1 MPFYCSGIC
10 SSQCCILKGFNLIRP
25 LQTSG
30 WLQLALYVVALAAIT
45 KPMGLYLMQALD
57 VNGKTWFDRELRP
70 LERLTY
76 RLMGVNSDREH
87 DWKQYTFAM
96 LLFSLVSCLFTYA
109 ILRLQHLLP
118 LNPQGFAALS
128 PDLAF
133 NTAVSFTTNTNWQS
147 YGGEST
153 MSYLSQ
159 MVALTIHNFTS
170 AATGIAFAAALVR
183 GLARHSAKTLGNF
196 WVDLVR
202 TTYYLLLPICVVFA
216 VFLVSQ
222 GMIQNF
228 RPYTKAKLTESFIIQ
243 VPKVDEK
250 GQPVT
255 TNVAVVVQAPK
266 LDAQSKPVLANG
278 GAVMVDVPQLDA
290 KGQPLMTNL
299 PVMVDQKVEEQTIVQ
314 GPMASQ
320 VAIKMLGTNG
330 GGYVNANAAH
340 PFENPTPLSNFLQM
354 LSIFAIG
361 SGLTY
366 YLGRMTKNQAHGW
379 AVWSAMTALFLA
391 GVLVA
396 WWAESAGNPIHQ
408 HLGISVADGNLEG
421 KEVRFGIFNSALFA
435 TITTDASCGAVN
447 SMHDS
452 FTALGGL
459 VPLFNIQLGEIIFG
473 GVGAGLYGMLV
484 FVVLAVFIAGLMV
497 GRTPEYLGKK
507 IQSYDVKMA
516 MLALL
521 VLCLSI
527 LGFSAWAA
535 VSQWG
540 LTGLNNSGPHGL
552 SEILYAFSSGTG
564 NNGSAFAGLTANT
577 PCYNTTLGLAMLIG
591 RFLMIIPIMALAG
604 SLVQKKIAPPS
615 AGTFPVSG
623 GTFVVLLL
631 GTVLLIGALNFLPV
645 LALGPIVEHFLTL
658 QGKLF

>member
-1 MPFYCSGIC
+1 M
-10 SSQCCILKGFNLIRP
+10 N
-25 LQTSG
+25 TSG
-30 WLQLALYVVALAAIT
+30 WLQLALYVVALGVIT
-45 KPMGLYLMQALD
+45 KPMGLYLLQVLD
-57 VNGKTWFDRELRP
+57 ANGRTWFDPVLGP

-76 RLMGVNSDREH
+76 WLMGVDSSKEQ
-87 DWKQYTFAM
+87 DWKQYTLAM
-96 LLFSLVSCLFTYA
+96 LLLSLVSLLFTYA

-118 LNPQGFAALS
+118 LNPQGLGPVS

-133 NTAVSFTTNTNWQS
+133 NTAASFTSNTNWQN

-153 MSYLSQ
+153 MSHLSQ
-159 MVALTIHNFTS
+159 MVGLTIHNFAS
-170 AATGIAFAAALVR
+170 AAVGIALAAALVR
-183 GLARHSAKTLGNF
+183 SLARHSARTLGNF

-202 TTYYLLLPICVVFA
+202 LNYYLLLPICLVLA

-228 RPYTKAKLTESFIIQ
+228 KPYTKARLVEPFKITVE
-243 VPKVDEK
+243 KKNEK
-250 GQPVT
+250 GETIKGP
-255 TNVAVVVQAPK
+255 
-266 LDAQSKPVLANG
+266 DGKPV
-278 GAVMVDVPQLDA
+278 M
-290 KGQPLMTNL
+290 
-299 PVMVDQKVEEQTIVQ
+299 EEQTVDEQVIVQ

-340 PFENPTPLSNFLQM
+340 PFENPTPLSNFIQM
-354 LSIFAIG
+354 LSIFSIG

-366 YLGRMTKNQAHGW
+366 YLGRMVKNQKHGW
-379 AVWSAMTALFLA
+379 AVWATMMTLFLA
-391 GVLVA
+391 GVLLC
-396 WWAESAGNPIHQ
+396 WWSESAGNPIHQ
-408 HLGISVADGNLEG
+408 KLGVAVADGNMEG

-447 SMHDS
+447 AMHDS
-452 FTALGGL
+452 FTALGGF

-507 IQSYDVKMA
+507 IQAYDVKMA
-516 MLALL
+516 MLSLL
-521 VLCLSI
+521 ILAISI

-535 VSQWG
+535 VSPWG
-540 LTGLNNSGPHGL
+540 LAGLNNTGPHGL
-552 SEILYAFSSGTG
+552 SEMIYAYSSATG
-564 NNGSAFAGLTANT
+564 NNGSAFAGLTGNT
-577 PCYNTTLGLAMLIG
+577 PWYNTTLGLAMLIG
-591 RFLMIIPIMALAG
+591 RFLMIVPIMALAG
-604 SLVQKKIAPPS
+604 SLVQRKIAPTS

-623 GTFVVLLL
+623 GTFIVLLL
-631 GTVLLIGALNFLPV
+631 GTILLIGALNFLPA
-645 LALGPIVEHFLTL
+645 LTLGPIVEHFLTG

>member
-1 MPFYCSGIC
+1 M
-10 SSQCCILKGFNLIRP
+10 
-25 LQTSG
+25 QTSG
-30 WLQLALYVVALAAIT
+30 WIQLLLFVAALAVIT
-45 KPMGLYLMQALD
+45 KPMGLYLMHVLD
-57 VNGKTWFDRELRP
+57 ANGRTWFDPVLRP

-76 RLMGVNSDREH
+76 RLMGVKPDQEH
-87 DWKQYTFAM
+87 DWKQYTLAM
-96 LLFSLVSCLFTYA
+96 LLFSLVGCLFTYA

-118 LNPQGFAALS
+118 LNPQGLGPLS
-128 PDLAF
+128 EHLAF

-147 YGGEST
+147 YVGETT
-153 MSYLSQ
+153 MSYFSQ
-159 MVALTIHNFTS
+159 MVGLAFHNFVS
-170 AATGIAFAAALVR
+170 AATGIAIAAALVR
-183 GLARHSAKTLGNF
+183 GIARHSAKTIGNF

-202 TTYYLLLPICVVFA
+202 TTYYLLLPSCVVFA
-216 VFLVSQ
+216 VVLVSQ

-228 RPYTKAKLTESFIIQ
+228 KPYTKAKLAEPYTIQ
-243 VPKVDEK
+243 VAKVDDKGQPVTTSVPVMVQAPKLDEK
-250 GQPVT
+250 GQPVM
-255 TNVAVVVQAPK
+255 V
-266 LDAQSKPVLANG
+266 NG
-278 GAVMVDVPQLDA
+278 AAVMMDVPQLDA
-290 KGQPLMTNL
+290 KGQPVMTNVA
-299 PVMVDQKVEEQTIVQ
+299 VMVDQKVDEQLIVQ

-320 VAIKMLGTNG
+320 IAIKMLGTNG
-330 GGYVNANAAH
+330 GGYANANAAH

-354 LSIFAIG
+354 LSIFSMG

-366 YLGRMTKNQAHGW
+366 YLGRMVKNQKHGW
-379 AVWSAMTALFLA
+379 AVWTAMTTLFLA
-391 GVLVA
+391 GVLLC
-396 WWAESAGNPIHQ
+396 WWAEAKGNPIHQ
-408 HLGISVADGNLEG
+408 QLGVAAADGNMEG

-435 TITTDASCGAVN
+435 TVTTDASCGAVN

-452 FTALGGL
+452 FTALGGF

-507 IQSYDVKMA
+507 IQSYEVKMA
-516 MLALL
+516 MLSLL
-521 VLCLSI
+521 ILAISI
-527 LGFSAWAA
+527 LCFSAWAA
-535 VSQWG
+535 VSEWG
-540 LTGLNNSGPHGL
+540 KAGLNNQGPHGL

-577 PCYNTTLGLAMLIG
+577 PWYNTTLGLAMLFG
-591 RFLMIIPIMALAG
+591 RFLMIVPILALAG
-604 SLVQKKIAPPS
+604 SLVRKKISPPS
-615 AGTFPVSG
+615 TGTFPVSG